1 MSAPHS
7 LPPLPVSP
15 AYQHAQNEAAGEWK
29 AEAVKGFW
37 STAKEKPAIVAG
49 IVATVALMG
58 LVWFFQ
64 TRSDA
69 LTDKLTDKFFGK
81 LDGHVEALKQ
91 RDITINKE
99 HGEQIERVV
108 KTSQE
113 TIKEV
118 KEMSERSQLALE
130 RAYQL
135 RSNDR
140 PIGVS
145 SKP

>member
-1 MSAPHS
+1 MSSPLP
-7 LPPLPVSP
+7 LPPLPASP
-15 AYQHAQNEAAGEWK
+15 AYQPAQDTAAGEWK

-37 STAKEKPAIVAG
+37 NTAKEKPAVFIGFVAAVCFG
-49 IVATVALMG
+49 CLI
-58 LVWFFQ
+58 WFFE
-64 TRSDA
+64 TRQDVLA
-69 LTDKLTDKFFGK
+69 DKFFGK

-99 HGEQIERVV
+99 HGEQFERFA

-118 KEMSERSQLALE
+118 KEMAERSQLSLE
-130 RAYQL
+130 RAYQI

-140 PIGVS
+140 PIGIS